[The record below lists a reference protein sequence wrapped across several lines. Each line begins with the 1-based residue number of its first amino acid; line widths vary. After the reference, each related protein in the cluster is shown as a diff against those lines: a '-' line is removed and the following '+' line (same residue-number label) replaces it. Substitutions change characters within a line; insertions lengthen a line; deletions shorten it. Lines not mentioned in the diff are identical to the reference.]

1 MAKYRISHDAQA
13 DIVDILRFTHNRFGD
28 AARRRYQA
36 LIGAALEAVATDPQQ
51 VGSISR
57 EELGA
62 GLRSIHLVYCR
73 SMPNVS
79 KVVRP
84 RHFVFYRV
92 ATDQVLSRWFAC
104 FTTPWIWINTCLA
117 TDDFQAEYQL
127 RFIRRA
133 ASHPA
138 PDAPPRP
145 NRCLYVDDPR
155 AKQSNVGNTGG

>member
-28 AARRRYQA
+28 TARRRYQA

-51 VGSISR
+51 AGSISR

-73 SMPNVS
+73 SMTNVG

-92 ATDQVLSRWFAC
+92 APDQVLEVVRVLHDSMDLDQHLPQR
-104 FTTPWIWINTCLA
+104 
-117 TDDFQAEYQL
+117 
-127 RFIRRA
+127 
-133 ASHPA
+133 
-138 PDAPPRP
+138 
-145 NRCLYVDDPR
+145 
-155 AKQSNVGNTGG
+155 

>member
-62 GLRSIHLVYCR
+62 GLRSIHLIYCR
-73 SMPNVS
+73 SMPKIG
-79 KVVRP
+79 KVIRP
-84 RHFVFYRV
+84 RHLVFYRV
-92 ATDQVLSRWFAC
+92 ATDQVLEVVRVLHDSMELERH
-104 FTTPWIWINTCLA
+104 LA
-117 TDDFQAEYQL
+117 RNRL
-127 RFIRRA
+127 R
-133 ASHPA
+133 
-138 PDAPPRP
+138 
-145 NRCLYVDDPR
+145 
-155 AKQSNVGNTGG
+155 

>member
-36 LIGAALEAVATDPQQ
+36 LIGAALEAVATDPRQ

-73 SMPNVS
+73 SMPNVG

-84 RHFVFYRV
+84 RHFVFFRV
-92 ATDQVLSRWFAC
+92 ATDQVLEVVRVLHDSMELERH
-104 FTTPWIWINTCLA
+104 LA
-117 TDDFQAEYQL
+117 RNRL
-127 RFIRRA
+127 R
-133 ASHPA
+133 
-138 PDAPPRP
+138 
-145 NRCLYVDDPR
+145 
-155 AKQSNVGNTGG
+155 

>member
-36 LIGAALEAVATDPQQ
+36 LIGAALEAVASDPQQ

-73 SMPNVS
+73 SMPNVG

-92 ATDQVLSRWFAC
+92 ATDQVLEVVRVLLTRWSLSV
-104 FTTPWIWINTCLA
+104 TWLA
-117 TDDFQAEYQL
+117 TDYVEAKYHRSPGSKSPSTL
-127 RFIRRA
+127 RA
-133 ASHPA
+133 ASTKL
-138 PDAPPRP
+138 RSL
-145 NRCLYVDDPR
+145 R
-155 AKQSNVGNTGG
+155 G

>member
-73 SMPNVS
+73 SMPNVG
-79 KVVRP
+79 KVARP
-84 RHFVFYRV
+84 RHSVLYRV
-92 ATDQVLSRWFAC
+92 AADQVLEVVRV
-104 FTTPWIWINTCLA
+104 L
-117 TDDFQAEYQL
+117 
-127 RFIRRA
+127 
-133 ASHPA
+133 
-138 PDAPPRP
+138 PDSLGMDRHRP
-145 NRCLYVDDPR
+145 
-155 AKQSNVGNTGG
+155 Q

>member
-73 SMPNVS
+73 SMPNAG

-84 RHFVFYRV
+84 RHSVFYRV
-92 ATDQVLSRWFAC
+92 ATDQVLEVVRVLHDSMD
-104 FTTPWIWINTCLA
+104 L
-117 TDDFQAEYQL
+117 DQHL
-127 RFIRRA
+127 
-133 ASHPA
+133 
-138 PDAPPRP
+138 PR
-145 NRCLYVDDPR
+145 NR
-155 AKQSNVGNTGG
+155 

>member
-36 LIGAALEAVATDPQQ
+36 LIGAALAAVAPAPQQ

-73 SMPNVS
+73 SMPNVG

-84 RHFVFYRV
+84 RHFVCYRV
-92 ATDQVLSRWFAC
+92 ATDQVREVVRVLHDSMD
-104 FTTPWIWINTCLA
+104 L
-117 TDDFQAEYQL
+117 DQHL
-127 RFIRRA
+127 
-133 ASHPA
+133 
-138 PDAPPRP
+138 PR
-145 NRCLYVDDPR
+145 NR
-155 AKQSNVGNTGG
+155 

>member
-1 MAKYRISHDAQA
+1 MAKYRISHGAQA

-62 GLRSIHLVYCR
+62 GLRSIHLVFCVYCR
-73 SMPNVS
+73 SMPNVG

-92 ATDQVLSRWFAC
+92 ATDQVLEVVRVLHDSMELERH
-104 FTTPWIWINTCLA
+104 LA
-117 TDDFQAEYQL
+117 RNRL
-127 RFIRRA
+127 R
-133 ASHPA
+133 
-138 PDAPPRP
+138 
-145 NRCLYVDDPR
+145 
-155 AKQSNVGNTGG
+155 

>member
-28 AARRRYQA
+28 ATRRRYQA
-36 LIGAALEAVATDPQQ
+36 LIGAALEAVATAPQQ

-73 SMPNVS
+73 SMPNVG

-84 RHFVFYRV
+84 RHVVFYRV
-92 ATDQVLSRWFAC
+92 ATDQVLEVVRVLHDSMDLDQHLPQR
-104 FTTPWIWINTCLA
+104 
-117 TDDFQAEYQL
+117 
-127 RFIRRA
+127 
-133 ASHPA
+133 
-138 PDAPPRP
+138 
-145 NRCLYVDDPR
+145 
-155 AKQSNVGNTGG
+155 

>member
-62 GLRSIHLVYCR
+62 GLRSIHLVTAARCPT
-73 SMPNVS
+73 S
-79 KVVRP
+79 VRLFGP
-84 RHFVFYRV
+84 GTSSSTGWRQTRC
-92 ATDQVLSRWFAC
+92 SRWFAC
-104 FTTPWIWINTCLA
+104 FTTPWIWINTCPNDEQL
-117 TDDFQAEYQL
+117 YQEQMAQ
-127 RFIRRA
+127 R
-133 ASHPA
+133 
-138 PDAPPRP
+138 
-145 NRCLYVDDPR
+145 
-155 AKQSNVGNTGG
+155 GNGLKGEGNGSQG

>member
-62 GLRSIHLVYCR
+62 GLRSIHLVTAARCPTSVGCSAQALR
-73 SMPNVS
+73 LLPGCDRPGAR
-79 KVVRP
+79 VVRVLHDSMELE
-84 RHFVFYRV
+84 RH
-92 ATDQVLSRWFAC
+92 
-104 FTTPWIWINTCLA
+104 LA
-117 TDDFQAEYQL
+117 RNRL
-127 RFIRRA
+127 R
-133 ASHPA
+133 
-138 PDAPPRP
+138 
-145 NRCLYVDDPR
+145 
-155 AKQSNVGNTGG
+155 

>member
-28 AARRRYQA
+28 AARRCYQA
-36 LIGAALEAVATDPQQ
+36 LIGTALEAVATDPLRL
-51 VGSISR
+51 GSLSR

-73 SMPNVS
+73 SMPNVG

-92 ATDQVLSRWFAC
+92 ATDQVLEVVRVLHDSMELERH
-104 FTTPWIWINTCLA
+104 LA
-117 TDDFQAEYQL
+117 RNRL
-127 RFIRRA
+127 R
-133 ASHPA
+133 
-138 PDAPPRP
+138 
-145 NRCLYVDDPR
+145 
-155 AKQSNVGNTGG
+155 